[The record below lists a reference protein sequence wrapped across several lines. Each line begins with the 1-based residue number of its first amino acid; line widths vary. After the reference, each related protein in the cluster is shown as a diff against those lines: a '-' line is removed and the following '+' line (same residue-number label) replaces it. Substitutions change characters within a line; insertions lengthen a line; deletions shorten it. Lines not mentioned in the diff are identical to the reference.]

1 MSWII
6 FDSVVK
12 LIPSIRQATI
22 MNDLIAASFFLSF
35 SCTISSTLLIV
46 YRIYDSLS
54 NQNNHSK
61 KRFIH
66 IVDALVQS
74 TAAYAL
80 ALLVAAI
87 ALVILATSKD
97 SPTLSINTVLTYE
110 GISILFFVSVR
121 TFGIQILVKFN
132 IF

>member
-46 YRIYDSLS
+46 YRIYNSVS
-54 NQNNHSK
+54 NQGNHSK
-61 KRFIH
+61 KRFMH

-74 TAAYAL
+74 AAVYSL

-87 ALVILATSKD
+87 VLVVLITSGD
-97 SPTLSINTVLTYE
+97 NYTLPLFAVQNYE
-110 GISILFFVSVR
+110 GTSILFFISVR
-121 TFGIQILVKFN
+121 TFGIQILGKV
-132 IF
+132 